1 MKRVSVVALSIAAA
15 ALTLL
20 IAQFAPAQAAPS
32 NNTTCTAMQ
41 QAAPGSEFVY
51 WFDLYL
57 PKPCAAMQQA
67 APNNNTSSAAM
78 QQAAPG
84 SDFVYWFD
92 LYLPMG
98 PRHNSITDQSRG
110 L

>member
-1 MKRVSVVALSIAAA
+1 MKRVSVLALSIAAA

-32 NNTTCTAMQ
+32 NDTSCTAVQ
-41 QAAPGSEFVY
+41 QADPGHEFTY

-67 APNNNTSSAAM
+67 APSNDTSTVAM
-78 QQAAPG
+78 QQADPG
-84 SDFVYWFD
+84 NNFVYWFD